1 MSRENA
7 KTLACAIE
15 TGEEGMQLGTY
26 LRQRMGFTRAQIRSV
41 KFRQNGLRVNGER
54 ARVTRV
60 LKTGDLLEVLLE
72 DPAAGASALRE
83 DYGRLD
89 VLYEDEDVLA
99 VWKEAGLVIH
109 PSHGHYSD
117 SLSNRVHTYF
127 AGRKETVRVRS
138 IGRLDKDTSG
148 IVVFAKNQIAAA
160 RLWKQKEEGTFWKE
174 YLAVCEGRMFP
185 GKPDGTEDGKWSTWH
200 TVDTPIRAAAGEKM
214 KMCAAEDGQRAVTH
228 YQVLCT
234 GKKRTFLRVRIE
246 TGRTHQIR
254 VHMASI
260 GYPVAG
266 DVIYGRA
273 DAAQEGS
280 AAENLCL
287 YAWKTRFCQPFTG
300 EAIEIAAAAKF

>member
-1 MSRENA
+1 M
-7 KTLACAIE
+7 
-15 TGEEGMQLGTY
+15 
-26 LRQRMGFTRAQIRSV
+26 
-41 KFRQNGLRVNGER
+41 
-54 ARVTRV
+54 
-60 LKTGDLLEVLLE
+60 
-72 DPAAGASALRE
+72 
-83 DYGRLD
+83 
-89 VLYEDEDVLA
+89 
-99 VWKEAGLVIH
+99 
-109 PSHGHYSD
+109 
-117 SLSNRVHTYF
+117 
-127 AGRKETVRVRS
+127 RS

-260 GYPVAG
+260 GHPVAG